1 MNVDEI
7 YKIQSGSD
15 LMKYKMLVMDM
26 DGTLL
31 SNDKN
36 ISERNKQAIKKAAD
50 MGVKVAICTGRV
62 FASARVFGDMIGV
75 STPII
80 ASNGAYIREK
90 DKDEVIYAKPL
101 GEDNAR
107 AIAALSHKYGIY
119 SHFFSWDTLY
129 TEEMVYTAAQYNK
142 WNSGLTADRK
152 VKIEIVKRD
161 EWDELFR
168 KNYDSILKCVVADED
183 IEKLKAMKT
192 EACKYDIEVTSSWYN
207 NFEVMSKGVSKG
219 RAVSVLAGFYNL
231 DRSEVICI
239 GDNDNDISMIEYAGL
254 GIVMKNGTD
263 GAKAKS
269 NFITLSNEEDGVA
282 YAIEKFI
289 LNPGM

>member
-1 MNVDEI
+1 MI
-7 YKIQSGSD
+7 
-15 LMKYKMLVMDM
+15 VMDM

-31 SNDKN
+31 TDDKRISDKN
-36 ISERNKQAIKKAAD
+36 REALKKAAD
-50 MGVKVAICTGRV
+50 RGVKIAICTGRI
-62 FASARVFGDMIGV
+62 FASARAYGDMLGV

-107 AIAALSHKYGIY
+107 AIITLAHKYNI
-119 SHFFSWDTLY
+119 SCHFYTWNTIY
-129 TEEMVYTAAQYNK
+129 TEKIVHTAAKYSI
-142 WNSGLTADRK
+142 WNSKLASDRK
-152 VKIEIVKRD
+152 IKIEIVQKD
-161 EWDELFR
+161 GWDDLFR
-168 KNYDSILKCVVADED
+168 KNYDRILKCVADDED
-183 IEKLKAMKT
+183 AEKLAAMKMET
-192 EACKYDIEVTSSWYN
+192 SKYDVEVTSSWYD

-231 DRSEVICI
+231 DRSEVICF

-263 GAKAKS
+263 GAKAKAD
-269 NFITLSNEEDGVA
+269 FITLSNEENGVA

-289 LNPGM
+289 LNNENK